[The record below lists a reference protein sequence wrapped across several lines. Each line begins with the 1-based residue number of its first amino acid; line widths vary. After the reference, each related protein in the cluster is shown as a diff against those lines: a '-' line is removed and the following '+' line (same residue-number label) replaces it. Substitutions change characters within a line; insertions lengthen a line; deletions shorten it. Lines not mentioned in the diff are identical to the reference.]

1 MKFITVR
8 DAKATLSGAI
18 EDSQEQKIVITK
30 HGKPVCI
37 LIGCEGYDIEDV
49 LTIADPAFWEMIEE
63 RRKKGRTRS
72 LASVRERFARKDA
85 HSARQR
91 LTKPK
96 KKQSSTE

>member
-1 MKFITVR
+1 MDEVHHGSR
-8 DAKATLSGAI
+8 RGAKLSGAI
-18 EDSQEQKIVITK
+18 EDSQEQKII
-30 HGKPVCI
+30 
-37 LIGCEGYDIEDV
+37 
-49 LTIADPAFWEMIEE
+49 IADPASWEMIEE

-96 KKQSSTE
+96 NKQSSIACCTYLQMAS

>member
-1 MKFITVR
+1 
-8 DAKATLSGAI
+8 
-18 EDSQEQKIVITK
+18 
-30 HGKPVCI
+30 
-37 LIGCEGYDIEDV
+37 
-49 LTIADPAFWEMIEE
+49 MIEE

-96 KKQSSTE
+96 NKQSSIACCTYLQMAS